1 MKKIFS
7 FIVMAILVAMSGQAQ
22 LTSGNSEKRCDV
34 SYPIADLSVCLTSNY
49 NARIVSKY
57 VTDALISR
65 LDMEY
70 DASNSDYMIKSMEV
84 SVYRY
89 KKGSSGLVGDVPP
102 EEQTKVERVQFVP
115 TDDTLQQFKASLNI
129 GENGWDKIVIR
140 QVPNSSEIIKKSD
153 YKRDRA
159 SMAPVSPRSRASVM
173 AATARCCSRAITRVL
188 TARCSINVCKQT
200 GISER
205 TDC

>member
-1 MKKIFS
+1 
-7 FIVMAILVAMSGQAQ
+7 
-22 LTSGNSEKRCDV
+22 
-34 SYPIADLSVCLTSNY
+34 
-49 NARIVSKY
+49 
-57 VTDALISR
+57 
-65 LDMEY
+65 MEY

-129 GENGWDKIVIR
+129 GESGWDKIVIR

-153 YKRDRA
+153 YKR
-159 SMAPVSPRSRASVM
+159 S
-173 AATARCCSRAITRVL
+173 TL
-188 TARCSINVCKQT
+188 L
-200 GISER
+200 
-205 TDC
+205 

>member
-1 MKKIFS
+1 MKKFFS
-7 FIVMAILVAMSGQAQ
+7 FIVVAILVAMSGQAQ

-34 SYPIADLSVCLTSNY
+34 SYPIADLSVCLTSNC

-57 VTDALISR
+57 VTDVLISR

-115 TDDTLQQFKASLNI
+115 TDDTLQQVKASLNI

-153 YKRDRA
+153 YKR
-159 SMAPVSPRSRASVM
+159 SP
-173 AATARCCSRAITRVL
+173 L
-188 TARCSINVCKQT
+188 L
-200 GISER
+200 
-205 TDC
+205 

>member
-7 FIVMAILVAMSGQAQ
+7 LIVMAILVAMSGQAQ

-34 SYPIADLSVCLTSNY
+34 SYPIADLSVCLTSNC

-84 SVYRY
+84 SVYNIESTY
-89 KKGSSGLVGDVPP
+89 KKCLG
-102 EEQTKVERVQFVP
+102 EE
-115 TDDTLQQFKASLNI
+115 
-129 GENGWDKIVIR
+129 
-140 QVPNSSEIIKKSD
+140 
-153 YKRDRA
+153 
-159 SMAPVSPRSRASVM
+159 
-173 AATARCCSRAITRVL
+173 
-188 TARCSINVCKQT
+188 
-200 GISER
+200 
-205 TDC
+205 

>member
-1 MKKIFS
+1 MKKNFS
-7 FIVMAILVAMSGQAQ
+7 LLSLWRFLVAMSGQAQ

-34 SYPIADLSVCLTSNY
+34 SYPIADLSVCLTSNC

-89 KKGSSGLVGDVPP
+89 KKRLIRARGQCSTRRADKKLSVCNSFPP
-102 EEQTKVERVQFVP
+102 T
-115 TDDTLQQFKASLNI
+115 TLCN
-129 GENGWDKIVIR
+129 
-140 QVPNSSEIIKKSD
+140 NSKH
-153 YKRDRA
+153 R
-159 SMAPVSPRSRASVM
+159 
-173 AATARCCSRAITRVL
+173 
-188 TARCSINVCKQT
+188 
-200 GISER
+200 
-205 TDC
+205 

>member
-1 MKKIFS
+1 MKKFFS

-49 NARIVSKY
+49 NACVVSKY

-115 TDDTLQQFKASLNI
+115 TDDNLQQFKASLNI

-153 YKRDRA
+153 YKR
-159 SMAPVSPRSRASVM
+159 S
-173 AATARCCSRAITRVL
+173 TL
-188 TARCSINVCKQT
+188 L
-200 GISER
+200 
-205 TDC
+205 

>member
-84 SVYRY
+84 SVY
-89 KKGSSGLVGDVPP
+89 S
-102 EEQTKVERVQFVP
+102 
-115 TDDTLQQFKASLNI
+115 A
-129 GENGWDKIVIR
+129 ENYQSFGFFAELIR
-140 QVPNSSEIIKKSD
+140 
-153 YKRDRA
+153 
-159 SMAPVSPRSRASVM
+159 
-173 AATARCCSRAITRVL
+173 
-188 TARCSINVCKQT
+188 
-200 GISER
+200 
-205 TDC
+205 